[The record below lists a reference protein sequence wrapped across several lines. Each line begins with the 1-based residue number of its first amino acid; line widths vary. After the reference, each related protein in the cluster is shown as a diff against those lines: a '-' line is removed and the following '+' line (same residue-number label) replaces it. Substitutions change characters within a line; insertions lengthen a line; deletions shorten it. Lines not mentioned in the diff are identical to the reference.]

1 MSSKFL
7 GKVIELRE
15 GLYKGII
22 ERRRIRTRCLELQD
36 ELDDVLYQAS
46 FIDAED
52 RDLSYLHRNAH
63 DHCVKADSL
72 IREHSRPVHDEYF
85 HHEPDT
91 IDDENIAEVKS
102 HLKSAIQSIDRYN
115 LFIIWGTRGLFVSA
129 VLLLIAILVV
139 QLPFQLF

>member
-7 GKVIELRE
+7 GKVVKLRE
-15 GLYKGII
+15 DFYKGVR
-22 ERRRIRTRCLELQD
+22 ERRRIRKRCLELQD
-36 ELDDVLYQAS
+36 ELDDVLYQAR

-52 RDLSYLHRNAH
+52 RDLSYLRRNAH

-91 IDDENIAEVKS
+91 IDDENLSEVKS
-102 HLKSAIQSIDRYN
+102 HLESAVQRIDQHN
-115 LFIIWGTRGLFVSA
+115 LFIIWGTRGLLVSVV
-129 VLLLIAILVV
+129 VLLIGILVI